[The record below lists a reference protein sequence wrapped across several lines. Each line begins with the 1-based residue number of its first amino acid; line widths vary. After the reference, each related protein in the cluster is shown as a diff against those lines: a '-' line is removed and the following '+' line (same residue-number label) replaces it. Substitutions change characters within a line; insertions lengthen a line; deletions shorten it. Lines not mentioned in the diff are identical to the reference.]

1 MVDVPEPGTYTV
13 TFVNDGGVAHD
24 VTFSDGT
31 KIAAEAHATATGEVT
46 VPAEGMT
53 FICSVPGH
61 SDAGM
66 TGEVMVA
73 MASASGEPDPSH
85 GDERTAEEMRD
96 SDAAITAQ
104 FPAETEGRGNQVLE
118 PEILADGTLQWELT
132 ASVIQWETEPGTFV
146 EAYAYN
152 GMVPGPQ
159 LRAEVGDKIRIIL
172 HNELPEPTTIHS
184 HGLFVPPD
192 MDGVPVIS
200 QPAVM
205 PGESFTYEYT
215 LRNAGSHMYHS
226 HFMAETQVPMGL
238 LGAFVVTD
246 PNATDEPESD
256 IDYAMILNDGPLG
269 FTINGKGFP
278 ATEPIVAK
286 QGQKVRIRYMNEGL
300 QIHPM
305 HLHGM
310 PQLVVAKDG
319 WTLPT
324 PHLEDTVL
332 VAPGERIDVIV
343 DATELGIVGVPLPH
357 PDPRRR
363 ARWHVRHGHRPHRGG
378 VTMAGSTDGRPTPD
392 GFVRLVA
399 SISIQSDPDRV
410 AALLD
415 DGGTPWA
422 EGPRRASGRPGTAA
436 IRGRPAP
443 PSRRS
448 NAMPSP
454 PSARRHTW
462 TSDARDASRADGRP
476 RSAGRHQPPHRS
488 SRSSPAG

>member
-1 MVDVPEPGTYTV
+1 MQRTFLYFAAFTGMGTVFAATLLVAALVMGATKDPGVAAPASPEPSASAPTAEGRGGEITITAFDLGFEPAMVDVPEAGTYTV
-13 TFVNDGGVAHD
+13 TFVNDGGVPHD
-24 VTFSDGT
+24 VTFADGT

-46 VPAEGMT
+46 VPAEGIT

-66 TGEVMVA
+66 TGEVMVG
-73 MASASGEPDPSH
+73 MATTSGEPSPSH

-96 SDAAITAQ
+96 SDAAITAE

-118 PEILADGTLQWELT
+118 PKTLEDGTLEWELT
-132 ASVIQWETEPGTFV
+132 ASVIQWETEPGTLV

-172 HNELPEPTTIHS
+172 HNELPVPTTIHS

-226 HFMAETQVPMGL
+226 HFMAEEQVPMGL

-246 PNATDEPESD
+246 PDATDEPASD
-256 IDYAMILNDGPLG
+256 LDTTMILNDGPLG

-278 ATEPIVAK
+278 ATEPIVA
-286 QGQKVRIRYMNEGL
+286 QLGQQIRIRYMNEGL

-324 PHLEDTVL
+324 PHFEDTVL

-343 DATELGIVGVPLPH
+343 DASELGTWAFHCHILTH
-357 PDPRRR
+357 
-363 ARWHVRHGHRPHRGG
+363 
-378 VTMAGSTDGRPTPD
+378 
-392 GFVRLVA
+392 
-399 SISIQSDPDRV
+399 
-410 AALLD
+410 
-415 DGGTPWA
+415 A
-422 EGPRRASGRPGTAA
+422 EGPDGMFGMVTAL
-436 IRGRPAP
+436 IVE
-443 PSRRS
+443 
-448 NAMPSP
+448 
-454 PSARRHTW
+454 
-462 TSDARDASRADGRP
+462 DE
-476 RSAGRHQPPHRS
+476 
-488 SRSSPAG
+488 